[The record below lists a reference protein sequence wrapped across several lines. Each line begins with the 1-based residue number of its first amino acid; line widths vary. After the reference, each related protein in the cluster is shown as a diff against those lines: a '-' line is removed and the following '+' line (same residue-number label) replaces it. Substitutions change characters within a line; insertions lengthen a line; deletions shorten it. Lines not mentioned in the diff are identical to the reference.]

1 MPLKVNVGL
10 SKKVGLP
17 DYGSLGASCHVEY
30 EADSTLLNTDLEA
43 FHRQVKNAFIA
54 CKQAVQDE
62 LHRHQAAEQTAQTMP
77 GGQNGNGQ
85 SPGQNGNGHYR
96 GNGIAHGAT
105 RNGQAANAPNNG
117 QRRTTGRKAT
127 VSQLRALEAI
137 GNRLQLNIDQWL
149 NEKYGIR
156 VASELSIADASA
168 AIDELN
174 STTSNNGGTD

>member
-30 EADSTLLNTDLEA
+30 EADASLLHTDLEG

-62 LHRHQAAEQTAQTMP
+62 LHRHQAAEAAAQP
-77 GGQNGNGQ
+77 PSANGKQANAQPRNNGHANGQNSTGA
-85 SPGQNGNGHYR
+85 SNGN
-96 GNGIAHGAT
+96 N
-105 RNGQAANAPNNG
+105 
-117 QRRTTGRKAT
+117 QRRSNGRKAT
-127 VSQLRALEAI
+127 ASQVRALDAI
-137 GNRLQLNIDQWL
+137 SNRLQLDLNNWL
-149 NEKYGIR
+149 FEKYGLR
-156 VASELSIADASA
+156 VASEMTVAEASA

-174 STTSNNGGTD
+174 SSPSNNGGQH